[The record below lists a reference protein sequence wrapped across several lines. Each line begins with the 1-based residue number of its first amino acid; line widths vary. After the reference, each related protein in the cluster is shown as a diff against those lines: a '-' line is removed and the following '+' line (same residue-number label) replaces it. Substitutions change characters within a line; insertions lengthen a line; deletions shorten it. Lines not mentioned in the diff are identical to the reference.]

1 MAPSL
6 DPVPDHVLARRRRIG
21 VRIRDARLRA
31 NLTQE
36 LLAEATDLTR
46 NTVGNIELGI
56 HSPLLDTLLMISD
69 AVRVP
74 LSDLVRE

>member
-1 MAPSL
+1 MPSL

-21 VRIRDARLRA
+21 MRIRDARLHA
-31 NLTQE
+31 DLTQE
-36 LLAEATDLTR
+36 RLGELTDMHR
-46 NTVGNIELGI
+46 NTIVNIELGI
-56 HSPLLDTLLMISD
+56 YSPRLDSLLLIAD